1 MARLETA
8 INNDAMALNP
18 ANPSAAAPTIGP
30 LEPAPAG
37 KSELRRH
44 PRFAVLWT
52 GRIDV
57 SAEWI
62 DCAILNISAD
72 GAKLR
77 FFKAIDLPKNFSVSV
92 DRYGVFPAELAW
104 REGNSAGVRF
114 LGDIAPIEQAIA
126 MALPTRAGR

>member
-1 MARLETA
+1 MTA
-8 INNDAMALNP
+8 NP
-18 ANPSAAAPTIGP
+18 ASNPAPTPSIGP
-30 LEPAPAG
+30 LEPAPDG

-44 PRFAVLWT
+44 PRFSVLWT

-57 SAEWI
+57 SSEWVN
-62 DCAILNISAD
+62 CVILNISAD

-77 FFKAIDLPKNFSVSV
+77 FSQAIDLPKTFSVSV

-126 MALPTRAGR
+126 QALPTDRVVR

>member
-1 MARLETA
+1 
-8 INNDAMALNP
+8 MALKP
-18 ANPSAAAPTIGP
+18 ANTSPSPVAVGP
-30 LEPAPAG
+30 IEPAPAG

-44 PRFAVLWT
+44 PRFSVLWT

-57 SAEWI
+57 SSEWVN
-62 DCAILNISAD
+62 CVILNISAD

-77 FFKAIDLPKNFSVSV
+77 FSQVIDLPKNFSVSV

-104 REGNSAGVRF
+104 RDGNSAGVRF

-126 MALPTRAGR
+126 QALPTDRVNR